1 MEKKVMVRLCA
12 KIVAETEDRKIVGAI
27 INVGCGGCHALYFM
41 VENIGYEWYNRNVKN
56 MDKSAIYRKGE
67 QKMQVVPTL
76 NFGGNCREAIH
87 IYEKAFH
94 GKISCL
100 ITYGEANDP
109 EYNPLLKENQKEYI
123 YHSELVLNNQR
134 IIMSDHVDI
143 EFQTCYSN
151 FLTIMFD
158 TKEEVQQAYEIMKE
172 ESKTIYPLEATPY
185 SSCRV
190 VFVDKFGI
198 RWGIMTEQTER

>member
-1 MEKKVMVRLCA
+1 
-12 KIVAETEDRKIVGAI
+12 
-27 INVGCGGCHALYFM
+27 
-41 VENIGYEWYNRNVKN
+41 
-56 MDKSAIYRKGE
+56 
-67 QKMQVVPTL
+67 MQIVPTL

-87 IYEKAFH
+87 MYARGFQ
-94 GKISCL
+94 GSISCL

-109 EYNPLLKENQKEYI
+109 AYNPLLKEDQKDFI
-123 YHSELVLNNQR
+123 YHSELILGGQR
-134 IIMSDHVDI
+134 IILADHVDM

-151 FLTIMFD
+151 FLTVMFD
-158 TKEEVQQAYEIMKE
+158 TKEEVQRAYEVMKE
-172 ESKTIYPLEATPY
+172 GSQTIYPMEATPY